1 MRCACRCTLKTSSIL
16 SIDVLLRFRVAI
28 ACTHNTHTHTHI
40 VTPRALCTSSMS
52 NLVLTRSQR
61 LCDIQQES
69 AGCFSIG
76 YYSSIYVND
85 ITLVGRREHAMTLAM
100 SAAHTLT
107 VQLYDNSSRIP
118 LVCVN
123 VCGQHTL
130 KCAYNWTRCHL
141 TFTYLQPLRYSSLTN
156 SRNHTI

>member
-1 MRCACRCTLKTSSIL
+1 MCTLKTSSIL

-28 ACTHNTHTHTHI
+28 ACTHNTHTHCHTSG
-40 VTPRALCTSSMS
+40 ALHQQYV

-118 LVCVN
+118 LACVN
-123 VCGQHTL
+123 VCDQHTL

-141 TFTYLQPLRYSSLTN
+141 TFTYLQPLR
-156 SRNHTI
+156 